1 MNNPGFQLLSLSN
14 SRGDLASAPV
24 FSTSPCML
32 PNQLHIFITY
42 GIAFI
47 LTLIVVIIDNWRRLA
62 GKDSLLPSVRTREGE
77 DSSTGR
83 WKKNSSGK
91 NVRFRNL
98 VSGCLLDLR
107 RLGVRGLVWYLW
119 LIWY

>member
-14 SRGDLASAPV
+14 SRGHAVSAPG
-24 FSTSPCML
+24 FSTSPCIL

-47 LTLIVVIIDNWRRLA
+47 LTLIVVIIDNWIRLA
-62 GKDSLLPSVRTREGE
+62 GRDSLLPTTRTRESD
-77 DSSTGR
+77 DSSTGK
-83 WKKNSSGK
+83 WKKNSSRK
-91 NVRFRNL
+91 HVQVRNL

-107 RLGVRGLVWYLW
+107 RLGVWGVVWYLW